1 MAGSDLE
8 NESDEA
14 LVAAF
19 VSTGDHAPLEVL
31 LARHESRVLGMAY
44 RILGNRADAL
54 DATQDVFLTVFR
66 KASSFR
72 HQSAF
77 TTWLYRLTTNACHD
91 MGRRKARTP
100 VPMETLPTQ
109 LTRSESQADNR
120 LFVEQALR
128 DLPEEQRVP
137 IVMRD
142 LYGMTYEEIAEA
154 IGAPQG
160 TVKSRIARGRLKLMD
175 LLAVGGA
182 GEPGSRPGRLRDQ
195 NEELK

>member
-1 MAGSDLE
+1 MPGSDLE

-19 VSTGDHAPLEVL
+19 VETGDHTPLEVL
-31 LARHESRVLGMAY
+31 LARHESRVVGLAY

-54 DATQDVFLTVFR
+54 DAAQDVFLTVFR

-91 MGRRKARTP
+91 MGRKKARTP

-109 LTRSESQADNR
+109 LTSTESSADNR
-120 LFVEQALR
+120 LSVEQALR

-142 LYGMTYEEIAEA
+142 LYAMSYQEIAEA
-154 IGAPQG
+154 TGTPPG
-160 TVKSRIARGRLKLMD
+160 TVKSRIARGRLRLVE
-175 LLAVGGA
+175 LLGAGEA
-182 GEPGSRPGRLRDQ
+182 GEPGGAAGRLKDQ
-195 NEELK
+195 NEDWK

>member
-1 MAGSDLE
+1 MPGPDLE
-8 NESDEA
+8 SESDEA

-31 LARHESRVLGMAY
+31 LARHESRVLGIAY

-100 VPMETLPTQ
+100 VPMETLPTR

-120 LFVEQALR
+120 IYVEQALR

-160 TVKSRIARGRLKLMD
+160 TVKSRIARGRLRLVD
-175 LLAVGGA
+175 LLAVGQA
-182 GEPGSRPGRLRDQ
+182 GEPGSRPGRLREQ
-195 NEELK
+195 NED